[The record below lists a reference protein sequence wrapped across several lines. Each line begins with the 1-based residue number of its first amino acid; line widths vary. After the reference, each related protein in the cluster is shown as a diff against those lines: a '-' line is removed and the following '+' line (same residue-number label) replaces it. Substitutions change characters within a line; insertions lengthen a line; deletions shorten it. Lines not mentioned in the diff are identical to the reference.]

1 MPYTT
6 NMRASITL
14 QPTLDD
20 CGQQAICPVHAT
32 PVILISGSTTQA
44 YLIVT
49 AVLIDAR
56 PRKSV

>member
-1 MPYTT
+1 
-6 NMRASITL
+6 MRASITL